1 MFSKSFQLFSFASLM
16 PAAVVDRIGWVLMH
30 SIWQFAFLA
39 LAALVIMRV
48 LQRSAATNR
57 YAVLL
62 TAMGGFAICREFV

>member
-1 MFSKSFQLFSFASLM
+1 MFSKSFHLFSFASLM

-48 LQRSAATNR
+48 LRRSAATNR
-57 YAVLL
+57 
-62 TAMGGFAICREFV
+62 